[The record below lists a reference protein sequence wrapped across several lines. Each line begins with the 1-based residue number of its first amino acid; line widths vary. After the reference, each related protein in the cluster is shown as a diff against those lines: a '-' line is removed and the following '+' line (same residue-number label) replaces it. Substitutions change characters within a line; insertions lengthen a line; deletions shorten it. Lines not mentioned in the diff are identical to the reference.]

1 MKEFKVLF
9 VVFIG
14 LIITIGCKEQ
24 KTKQDVSNTVETK
37 LSEEQLYR
45 PNFHFTPKAN
55 WMNDPNGM
63 FFYNGYYHL
72 YFQYYP
78 DGNVWGPMHWGHAIS
93 TDMVTWV
100 EKPIALYPDEKGYI
114 FSGSAVVDADNTS
127 GFGKGGKIPTI
138 AMFTYHNMD
147 KEKNGDV
154 NFQSQAIAYSLDE
167 GLTWEKYAD
176 NPVIKN
182 PNIKDFRDP
191 KVVWDEVNEKW
202 IMVLAAGQEIMFYSS
217 KNLKDWELLSNFG
230 ENIGSHDGVWECP
243 DLFAMQV
250 EGTDEVKW
258 VLIVSVGKGGYN
270 MGSATQYFVGDFDGK
285 NFTIDPDFKNEL
297 DTNNASWI
305 DYGKDNYAGVTWSNI
320 PDTDGRKLFIGWMS
334 NWQYATKVPTEK
346 WRSSMTVARELK
358 LTKTNNK
365 YQLKSVPVK
374 EISNYIS
381 KTVKKNSINIEK
393 GKQTL
398 LTNKKLIDFKSLDI
412 QFTIKNL
419 KEDTYTFCFDNKS
432 GDAIKFGLNN
442 NEQFFFIDRMVS
454 GNVSFSEEFAPKI
467 SKAPFTTTENE
478 LEVRLLLDKTSIE
491 IFYNNG
497 ETVMTEIFFPKNPIE
512 AFSVQSENFNI
523 EIENLIINE
532 LNFN

>member
-1 MKEFKVLF
+1 MKNIIFVMLVLVAF
-9 VVFIG
+9 
-14 LIITIGCKEQ
+14 IGCKQ
-24 KTKQDVSNTVETK
+24 TSKNDQNTSQNVETSY
-37 LSEEQLYR
+37 SEEELYR
-45 PNFHFTPKAN
+45 PEFHFTPKKA

-72 YFQYYP
+72 YFQHYP

-100 EKPIALYPDEKGYI
+100 EKPIALFPDEKGYI
-114 FSGSAVVDADNTS
+114 FSGSAVVDSNNTS
-127 GFGKGGKIPTI
+127 GFGKDGKIPI
-138 AMFTYHNMD
+138 VAMFTYHDME
-147 KEKNGDV
+147 KEKQGDV
-154 NFQSQAIAYSLDE
+154 DFQSQAIAYSLDE

-191 KVVWDEVNEKW
+191 KIVWDAVNKKW

-217 KNLKDWELLSNFG
+217 KNLKDWEFLSNFG
-230 ENIGSHDGVWECP
+230 ENVGSHNGVWECP
-243 DLFAMQV
+243 DLFAMQT
-250 EGTDEVKW
+250 EGADEVKW
-258 VLIVSVGKGGYN
+258 ILIVSVGSGGYN
-270 MGSATQYFVGDFDGK
+270 EGSATQYFVGDFDGK
-285 NFTIDPDFKNEL
+285 NFSIDPDFKNDL
-297 DTNNASWI
+297 DINKASWI

-358 LTKTNNK
+358 LTKTDNK

-381 KTVKKNSINIEK
+381 KTVKKDIISIEK

-398 LTNKKLIDFKSLDI
+398 LTDKKLVNFKSLDI

-419 KEDTYTFCFDNKS
+419 KEDTYTFCFDNKN
-432 GDAIKFGLNN
+432 GDTINFGVNN
-442 NEQFFFIDRMVS
+442 NEQFFFIDRTAS
-454 GNVSFSEEFAPKI
+454 GNVSFSKDFTPNI
-467 SKAPFTTTENE
+467 SKAPYVANGND
-478 LEVRLLLDKTSIE
+478 LQVRLLLDKTSIE
-491 IFYNNG
+491 IFYNDG

-512 AFSVQSENFNI
+512 AFSVKSENFNL